1 MVISRQS
8 LTAWGEAYL
17 FKTASPGQRLLSFIL
32 LPLSWLYCLIIR
44 IKKRRRN
51 TYTPPLPVISIG
63 NLTVGGSGKT
73 PVTIELARHYK
84 KSAVILRGYGR
95 KSKGLRVVRS
105 WNAILEDVD
114 TAGDEAMVYARS
126 LTDSLVIVSEDRV
139 EGIEKAKELGAELV
153 FLDDGHSKYFI
164 KKLDVL
170 IRPEPEPA
178 LRRCLPSGA
187 YRESYRA
194 YSEADFVLEEKTGI
208 RRATRLIDPQ
218 EKMVLVT
225 AIAKPWRLD
234 PFLPE
239 VTGKV
244 YYEDHH
250 FFTRR
255 ELESAMQTHGAD
267 AILCTQKDAVKME
280 GFGLPLTVL
289 ALDVTLDDAL
299 YGAVNAYLG
308 SAPR

>member
-1 MVISRQS
+1 MVTTRQK

-17 FKTASPGQRLLSFIL
+17 FTTSTPGQKLLSFL
-32 LPLSWLYCLIIR
+32 FLPLSWLYCLIIFL
-44 IKKRRRN
+44 KKRKRN

-73 PVTIELARHYK
+73 PTTIELARHYA

-105 WNAILEDVD
+105 WEGILEDVD
-114 TAGDEAMVYARS
+114 TAGDEAMVYARALES
-126 LTDSLVIVSEDRV
+126 SLVIVAEDRIA
-139 EGIEKAKELGAELV
+139 GIEKAKELGAEVV
-153 FLDDGHSKYFI
+153 FLDDGHSKYHI

-170 IRPEPEPA
+170 IKPDPEPT

-187 YRESYRA
+187 YREPYSA
-194 YSEADFVLEEKTGI
+194 YSEADFVVDEKTGI
-208 RRATRLIDPQ
+208 RRTTTLLNPSER
-218 EKMVLVT
+218 MVLVT

-234 PFLPE
+234 PYLPE

-250 FFTRR
+250 FFTGE
-255 ELESAMQTHGAD
+255 ELENALKQSGAD
-267 AILCTQKDAVKME
+267 TILCTAKDAVKME
-280 GFGLPLTVL
+280 RFGLPLSIL
-289 ALDVTLDDAL
+289 ALDVALDDAL
-299 YGAVNAYLG
+299 FGAINAYLG
-308 SAPR
+308 RSPR